1 MQFLKKKRGLMMG
14 AQVALVVGF
23 SFSFYQ
29 YVQNEVQPKEVYVFN
44 KDLPVNTQVTKSD
57 LAKVSIP
64 AKAITKDFALDGK
77 DIVGKYVTTKTFANQ
92 FVYQKQ
98 LVKKDEV
105 DPFDNMDMSKLRKIS
120 LPVTY
125 LDSFAGDIERGDK
138 VDLVFTGKGV
148 KEDASG
154 QEQEFKYSKVF
165 LQNVYVYNVATEK
178 GFKFTNHSDRA
189 KGEVPGA
196 KQDGQK
202 IDTTGNDDE
211 IGVVTVAV
219 TLDQAEE
226 ITARLSSGEVRLLG
240 RFDDNQSYET
250 LGYVVGNFGK
260 VFAEKANAETGRA
273 TINEDNQF
281 QK

>member
-1 MQFLKKKRGLMMG
+1 MKKKRGLMIG
-14 AQVALVVGF
+14 VQVALVVGF

-44 KDLPVNTQVTKSD
+44 KDLDVNTQVTKDD
-57 LAKVSIP
+57 LTKVTIP
-64 AKAITKDFALDGK
+64 AKAITTDFALEGK
-77 DIVGKYVTTKTFANQ
+77 EIVGKYVTTKTFANQ
-92 FVYQKQ
+92 FVYEQQ
-98 LVKKDEV
+98 LVEKEEV
-105 DPFDNMDMSKLRKIS
+105 DPFDSMDMSKLRKIS

-138 VDLVFTGKGV
+138 VDLVFTGAGV
-148 KEDASG
+148 KKSAQGE
-154 QEQEFKYSKVF
+154 EEFQYSKVF
-165 LQNVYVYNVATEK
+165 LQNVYVYNVATED
-178 GFKFTNHSDRA
+178 GFKFESHANRVKGETVGDA
-189 KGEVPGA
+189 KGE
-196 KQDGQK
+196 D
-202 IDTTGNDDE
+202 IDTSGDESE

-226 ITARLSSGEVRLLG
+226 ITARLNSGQVRLLG
-240 RFDDNQSYET
+240 RFNDNQSYET
-250 LGYVVGNFGK
+250 LGYVVGEFGK

>member
-1 MQFLKKKRGLMMG
+1 MKKKRGLMIG
-14 AQVALVVGF
+14 VQVALVVGF

-44 KDLPVNTQVTKSD
+44 KDLPVNTQVTKND
-57 LAKVSIP
+57 LTKVTIP
-64 AKAITKDFALDGK
+64 AKAITTNFALVGK
-77 DIVGKYVTTKTFANQ
+77 DIVGKYVTTKTFSNQ
-92 FVYQKQ
+92 FVYKQQ
-98 LVKKDEV
+98 LVERENI
-105 DPFDNMDMSKLRKIS
+105 DPFDSMDMSKLRKIS

-125 LDSFAGDIERGDK
+125 LDSFAGDVERGDK
-138 VDLVFTGKGV
+138 VDLVFTGQGV
-148 KEDASG
+148 KKTAQGEGD
-154 QEQEFKYSKVF
+154 FKYSKVF
-165 LQNVYVYNVATEK
+165 LQNVYVYNVATED
-178 GFKFTNHSDRA
+178 GYKFVSHAHKS
-189 KGEVPGA
+189 KGEIAGGE
-196 KQDGQK
+196 KGET
-202 IDTTGNDDE
+202 IDASGDDSK

-226 ITARLSSGEVRLLG
+226 ITARLISGEVRLLG

-250 LGYVVGNFGK
+250 LGYVVGEFGK